1 MSENIIATI
10 SASSRIGVSTLSE
23 GGRTL
28 SELTDIDL
36 QGVTNGSLLV
46 YDTNEFVART
56 LSGDASIN
64 SAGVLTLNPNA
75 VSLGTDTSGAYVST
89 LTGTTDQ
96 IVVIGSGGETAN
108 VTLSL
113 ASTGVDAGQYN
124 NSSSSIT
131 PFTVDAKGRITAVST
146 PIPLTPTWI
155 NIVDRPSTLVGYG
168 ITDAASSIALSN
180 HISDDTIHLTN
191 AQNTLLDGIT
201 VTSDKINY
209 LSSISS
215 NVQTQLDGKQSL
227 DADLTAIAALS
238 ETNGFLKKSASNTW
252 TLDSSNYSL
261 TSHSHTNATSVAS
274 GFLSASDKTKLDN
287 IPAGVNYGV
296 VTNAFP
302 AGFSS
307 GIASINWQAGTYW
320 SGYLGLVGGT
330 LIQFQNVIPG
340 KIIILSIT
348 GSGSPVAWPNGITW
362 LAGSAPSLS
371 VSGQTRIIKILATSV
386 STFIGAVDT
395 I

>member
-1 MSENIIATI
+1 MSDITSTI
-10 SASSRIGVSTLSE
+10 SETPLLTSTVSGSTTVQVSTFSE

-46 YDTNEFVART
+46 YDNNEFVART
-56 LSGDASIN
+56 LS
-64 SAGVLTLNPNA
+64 
-75 VSLGTDTSGAYVST
+75 
-89 LTGTTDQ
+89 
-96 IVVIGSGGETAN
+96 
-108 VTLSL
+108 
-113 ASTGVDAGQYN
+113 
-124 NSSSSIT
+124 
-131 PFTVDAKGRITAVST
+131 
-146 PIPLTPTWI
+146 
-155 NIVDRPSTLVGYG
+155 
-168 ITDAASSIALSN
+168 
-180 HISDDTIHLTN
+180 
-191 AQNTLLDGIT
+191 
-201 VTSDKINY
+201 
-209 LSSISS
+209 
-215 NVQTQLDGKQSL
+215 
-227 DADLTAIAALS
+227 
-238 ETNGFLKKSASNTW
+238 
-252 TLDSSNYSL
+252 
-261 TSHSHTNATSVAS
+261 
-274 GFLSASDKTKLDN
+274 
-287 IPAGVNYGV
+287 GVNYGV

-302 AGFSS
+302 TGVSS
-307 GIASINWQAGTYW
+307 GVASINWQAGTYW